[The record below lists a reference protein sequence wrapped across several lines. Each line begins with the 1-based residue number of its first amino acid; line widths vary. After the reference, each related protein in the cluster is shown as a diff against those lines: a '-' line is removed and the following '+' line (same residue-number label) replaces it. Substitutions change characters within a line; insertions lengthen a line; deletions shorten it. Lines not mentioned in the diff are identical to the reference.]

1 MQATNRIYPSL
12 SSSSPTLPPSLPFRV
27 PFALSL
33 SLPSSLALCLSL
45 SLSLRGPVTS
55 RGSSIQIAF
64 PLGILNLW
72 HARCALLILDHAYA
86 SWILQRSPK
95 GPKGYCA
102 FFDRAR
108 SRLLFLAPLH
118 RSSVFCVCM
127 RVCLC
132 SFRLSLLFRPRLS
145 LPVLLLPPPIPAAEN
160 KSVSSQT
167 FRDSGKYCLLR
178 VIWHARK

>member
-1 MQATNRIYPSL
+1 MCTYIKHVCRQRIEFIPLSL
-12 SSSSPTLPPSLPFRV
+12 SLPHLPFRR
-27 PFALSL
+27 PFHSASLSL
-33 SLPSSLALCLSL
+33 SLPSPLALCLSL

-102 FFDRAR
+102 FFDRV
-108 SRLLFLAPLH
+108 LD
-118 RSSVFCVCM
+118 
-127 RVCLC
+127 
-132 SFRLSLLFRPRLS
+132 SFFSLLFTAPLFSVYACMSLLVPLVSFISSATLPS
-145 LPVLLLPPPIPAAEN
+145 LPPSPSPY
-160 KSVSSQT
+160 T
-167 FRDSGKYCLLR
+167 CC
-178 VIWHARK
+178 RK

>member
-1 MQATNRIYPSL
+1 MYVHKARMQATNRIYPSL
-12 SSSSPTLPPSLPFRV
+12 SPPHLPFRR
-27 PFALSL
+27 PFHSASLSL
-33 SLPSSLALCLSL
+33 SLPSLLALCLSL

-102 FFDRAR
+102 FFDRVLDSFFSLLFTAPLFSVYVCVYVSAR
-108 SRLLFLAPLH
+108 SACLFYFVRDSPFPSSFSLPLYLLQKINLFLAR
-118 RSSVFCVCM
+118 RSVTPGNIAF
-127 RVCLC
+127 L
-132 SFRLSLLFRPRLS
+132 
-145 LPVLLLPPPIPAAEN
+145 
-160 KSVSSQT
+160 
-167 FRDSGKYCLLR
+167 G
-178 VIWHARK
+178 

>member
-1 MQATNRIYPSL
+1 MCTYIKHVCRQRIEFIPLSL
-12 SSSSPTLPPSLPFRV
+12 SPLHLPFRR
-27 PFALSL
+27 PFHSASLSL

-102 FFDRAR
+102 FSTPF
-108 SRLLFLAPLH
+108 S
-118 RSSVFCVCM
+118 RSSSPLLCFLCM
-127 RVCLC
+127 YACM
-132 SFRLSLLFRPRLS
+132 SLLVPLVSFISSATLPS
-145 LPVLLLPPPIPAAEN
+145 LPPSPSPY
-160 KSVSSQT
+160 T
-167 FRDSGKYCLLR
+167 CC
-178 VIWHARK
+178 RK

>member
-102 FFDRAR
+102 FFDRAF
-108 SRLLFLAPLH
+108 STPFS
-118 RSSVFCVCM
+118 RSSSPLLCFLCTYACM
-127 RVCLC
+127 
-132 SFRLSLLFRPRLS
+132 SLLVPLVSFIS
-145 LPVLLLPPPIPAAEN
+145 SATLPSHP
-160 KSVSSQT
+160 SSPSPYT
-167 FRDSGKYCLLR
+167 CC
-178 VIWHARK
+178 RK

>member
-1 MQATNRIYPSL
+1 MCMYIKHVCEQRIEFIP
-12 SSSSPTLPPSLPFRV
+12 LPPSFPFHV
-27 PFALSL
+27 PFV
-33 SLPSSLALCLSL
+33 LCLSL

-102 FFDRAR
+102 FFDHATPYSLFSLLFTAPLFSVYVGMVGWVDVCVCVSSR
-108 SRLLFLAPLH
+108 SACLFYFDHDYPSPFSFSLPLYLLQKINLFLAR
-118 RSSVFCVCM
+118 RSVTPGNIAF
-127 RVCLC
+127 L
-132 SFRLSLLFRPRLS
+132 
-145 LPVLLLPPPIPAAEN
+145 
-160 KSVSSQT
+160 
-167 FRDSGKYCLLR
+167 G
-178 VIWHARK
+178 

>member
-1 MQATNRIYPSL
+1 MCTYIKHVCRQRIEFIPLSLLLTYPSAV
-12 SSSSPTLPPSLPFRV
+12 PSIPRPFR
-27 PFALSL
+27 SL
-33 SLPSSLALCLSL
+33 SLPSPLALCLSL

-102 FFDRAR
+102 FFDRVLDSFFSLLFTAPLFSVYVRVYVSAR
-108 SRLLFLAPLH
+108 SACLFYFVRDSPFPSSFSLSLYLLQKINLFLAR
-118 RSSVFCVCM
+118 RSVTPGNIAF
-127 RVCLC
+127 L
-132 SFRLSLLFRPRLS
+132 
-145 LPVLLLPPPIPAAEN
+145 
-160 KSVSSQT
+160 
-167 FRDSGKYCLLR
+167 G
-178 VIWHARK
+178 